1 MPARPGRHKYAADE
15 LPSPQTGR
23 AEDGGTVFRLKWRTV
38 AGSKPDPVCHDV
50 TSARISSEMSLWVPA
65 AFVINLT
72 RILDRAI
79 SCVAADT
86 FQRLH
91 DKLEIGSRFE
101 MAFRLVF
108 IGFILK
114 QEKAL
119 LGLLFLLLLVW
130 HSLTEAHV
138 EERGLSCGISSLP

>member
-1 MPARPGRHKYAADE
+1 M
-15 LPSPQTGR
+15 
-23 AEDGGTVFRLKWRTV
+23 
-38 AGSKPDPVCHDV
+38 
-50 TSARISSEMSLWVPA
+50 
-65 AFVINLT
+65 INLT

-91 DKLEIGSRFE
+91 DKLEIGSCFE
-101 MAFRLVF
+101 MVFRLVF

-119 LGLLFLLLLVW
+119 LGLLFLLLPV
-130 HSLTEAHV
+130 
-138 EERGLSCGISSLP
+138 